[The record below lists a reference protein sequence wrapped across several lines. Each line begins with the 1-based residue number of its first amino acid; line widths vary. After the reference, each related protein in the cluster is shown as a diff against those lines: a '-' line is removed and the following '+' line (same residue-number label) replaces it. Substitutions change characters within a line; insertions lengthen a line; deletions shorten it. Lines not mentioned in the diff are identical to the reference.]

1 MSKGLFSY
9 DTLHYIIKTCFLQ
22 MQQEHRET
30 GQYTPEG
37 CSIYTMCEPS
47 EVVHMR
53 SIRAKA
59 IARRVKLLIVIVIF
73 YLSLGLLKAEKG
85 AFILKK
91 KSSR

>member
-1 MSKGLFSY
+1 
-9 DTLHYIIKTCFLQ
+9 
-22 MQQEHRET
+22 
-30 GQYTPEG
+30 
-37 CSIYTMCEPS
+37 MCEPS
-47 EVVHMR
+47 EVAHMR

-91 KSSR
+91 KVAGKRNNKETFSLQQIIRREPTVYLLPHPNLEVVLLKGINN